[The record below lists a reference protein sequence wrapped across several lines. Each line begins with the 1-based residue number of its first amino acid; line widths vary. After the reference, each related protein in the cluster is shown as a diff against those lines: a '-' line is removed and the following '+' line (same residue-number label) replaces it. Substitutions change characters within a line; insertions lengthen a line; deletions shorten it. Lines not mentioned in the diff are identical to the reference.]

1 MNSVSVA
8 GVRKGQLSRAQLIV
22 AATLGNALEFF
33 DFTVYSFFALTIG
46 KLFFPTM
53 SSYGQ
58 LLASVAT
65 FGVGFVMRP
74 LGGVVIGAYADRAGR
89 KPAMTLTIFLMAL
102 GCTLIG
108 LAPTYAQIGLAAPV
122 IIVFARLLQGFSAGG
137 EVGASTTLLIEAG
150 TPANRGLLGSM
161 QFASQGVGVSLGA
174 LTAAVLT
181 TCLTPAA
188 LMSWGWRVPFLL
200 GIAIAPIG
208 MWIRRRIDEQAAP
221 RAHHDANAQMKSAQ
235 TKNAARAPVLAVLR
249 DHGARAALGTL
260 LTIGSTVTA
269 YVVTFY
275 MPTYAIHELK
285 VPAPTALLAGLVSG
299 VVTFLVGPLAGW
311 LSDRLSRRAL
321 IFWPRVAVV
330 VLIYPAFL
338 WLSSA
343 PDAARLLITVGGLSA
358 LLALQAAPSITM
370 LPEMFPRAVRATGM
384 AIVYSIGVAIF
395 GGFAQAIATWL
406 IKATGNLL
414 APAWYVMACVAIS
427 CLALPFIRDLT
438 GKPLED

>member
-1 MNSVSVA
+1 MNSVSMTAVSK
-8 GVRKGQLSRAQLIV
+8 GKLGRKQLIF
-22 AATLGNALEFF
+22 AATIGNALEFF

-89 KPAMTLTIFLMAL
+89 KPAMTLTIFMMAL
-102 GCTLIG
+102 GCALIG
-108 LAPTYAQIGLAAPV
+108 LAPTYAQIGVAAPV

-150 TPANRGLLGSM
+150 TPANRGLLGSY
-161 QFASQGVGVSLGA
+161 QFASQGLGVSIGA
-174 LTAAVLT
+174 LMAGLLT
-181 TCLTPAA
+181 TFLHPAS
-188 LMSWGWRVPFLL
+188 LLSWGWRIPFLM
-200 GIAIAPIG
+200 GVAIAPLG
-208 MWIRRRIDEQAAP
+208 MWIRRRLEEQAST
-221 RAHHDANAQMKSAQ
+221 D
-235 TKNAARAPVLAVLR
+235 ARAVRMPVLAVLR
-249 DHGARAALGTL
+249 DHWRRALLGTL
-260 LTIGSTVTA
+260 LTMGSTVIA

-299 VVTFLVGPLAGW
+299 VVTFVVAPLAGR
-311 LSDRLSRRAL
+311 LSDRISRRAL
-321 IFWPRVAVV
+321 VFWPRVAVAL
-330 VLIYPAFL
+330 LIWPAFQ
-338 WLSSA
+338 WLSSG
-343 PDAARLLITVGGLSA
+343 PDAARLLITVGGLSV
-358 LLALQAAPSITM
+358 LLALQAAPAITM
-370 LPEMFPRAVRATGM
+370 LPEMFPRAVRATGL
-384 AIVYSIGVAIF
+384 AIVYSVGVAIF

-406 IKATGNLL
+406 IKVTGDLH
-414 APAWYVMACVAIS
+414 APAWYVMVCAALS

>member
-1 MNSVSVA
+1 MNSASMSSA
-8 GVRKGQLSRAQLIV
+8 ASKGKLSRKQLIF
-22 AATLGNALEFF
+22 AATIGNALEFF

-89 KPAMTLTIFLMAL
+89 KPAMTLTIFMMAL
-102 GCTLIG
+102 GCALIG
-108 LAPTYAQIGLAAPV
+108 LAPTYAQIGVAAPI

-150 TPANRGLLGSM
+150 TPANRGLLGSY
-161 QFASQGVGVSLGA
+161 QFASQGLGVSFGA
-174 LTAAVLT
+174 LMAGLLT
-181 TCLTPAA
+181 MFLHPDTLLA
-188 LMSWGWRVPFLL
+188 WGWRVPFLM
-200 GIAIAPIG
+200 GVAIAPLG
-208 MWIRRRIDEQAAP
+208 MWIRRRLEEQGSPAACAV
-221 RAHHDANAQMKSAQ
+221 RM
-235 TKNAARAPVLAVLR
+235 PVITVLR
-249 DHGARAALGTL
+249 DHWRRALLGTL
-260 LTIGSTVTA
+260 LTMGSTVIA

-285 VPAPTALLAGLVSG
+285 VPATTALLAGLVSG
-299 VVTFLVGPLAGW
+299 VVTFVVGPLAGL
-311 LSDRLSRRAL
+311 LSDRISRRAL
-321 IFWPRVAVV
+321 VFWPRLAVV
-330 VLIYPAFL
+330 VLIWPAFQ
-338 WLSSA
+338 WLSTG
-343 PDAARLLITVGGLSA
+343 PDAARLLITVGGLSV
-358 LLALQAAPSITM
+358 LLALQAAPAITM

-384 AIVYSIGVAIF
+384 AIVYSVGVAIF

-406 IKATGNLL
+406 IKLTGDLH
-414 APAWYVMACVAIS
+414 APAWYVMVCVALS
-427 CLALPFIRDLT
+427 CLTLPFIRDLT

>member
-1 MNSVSVA
+1 MNSVSMA
-8 GVRKGQLSRAQLIV
+8 DVRKLSRTQLIV
-22 AATLGNALEFF
+22 AATIGNALEFF

-89 KPAMTLTIFLMAL
+89 KPAMTLTIFMMAL
-102 GCTLIG
+102 GCLLIG
-108 LAPTYAQIGLAAPV
+108 LAPTYAQIGVAAPV
-122 IIVFARLLQGFSAGG
+122 LIVFARLLQGFSAGG

-150 TPANRGLLGSM
+150 TPRNRGLLGSW
-161 QFASQGVGVSLGA
+161 QFASQGLGVSLGA
-174 LTAAVLT
+174 LTAGLLT
-181 TCLTPAA
+181 TFLSADTLLA
-188 LMSWGWRVPFLL
+188 WGWRVPFLL
-200 GIAIAPIG
+200 GVAIAPLG
-208 MWIRRRIDEQAAP
+208 MWIRRRLDEQAP
-221 RAHHDANAQMKSAQ
+221 
-235 TKNAARAPVLAVLR
+235 ARTRTVRMPILAVLR
-249 DHGARAALGTL
+249 DYWARAALGIL

-299 VVTFLVGPLAGW
+299 VVTFVVAPLAG
-311 LSDRLSRRAL
+311 LLCDRLSRRTL
-321 IFWPRVAVV
+321 VFWPRVGVV
-330 VLIYPAFL
+330 LLIYPAFL
-338 WLSSA
+338 WLASEPNA
-343 PDAARLLITVGGLSA
+343 TRLLVTVGGLSV
-358 LLALQAAPSITM
+358 LLGLQAAPAITM
-370 LPEMFPRAVRATGM
+370 LPEMFPRRVRATGM

-414 APAWYVMACVAIS
+414 APAWYVMACVALS

>member
-1 MNSVSVA
+1 MNSVSMS
-8 GVRKGQLSRAQLIV
+8 GVQKRKLSRSQLIV
-22 AATLGNALEFF
+22 AATIGNALEFF

-74 LGGVVIGAYADRAGR
+74 LGGIVIGAYADRAGR
-89 KPAMTLTIFLMAL
+89 KPAMTLTIFMMAL
-102 GCTLIG
+102 GCMLIG
-108 LAPTYAQIGLAAPV
+108 LAPTYAQIGVAAPV
-122 IIVFARLLQGFSAGG
+122 LIVFARLLQGFSAGG

-150 TPANRGLLGSM
+150 TPANRGLLGSC
-161 QFASQGVGVSLGA
+161 QFASQGIGVSLGA
-174 LTAAVLT
+174 LMAGLLT
-181 TCLTPAA
+181 TFLSADTLLA
-188 LMSWGWRVPFLL
+188 WGWRVPFLV
-200 GIAIAPIG
+200 GVAIAPIG
-208 MWIRRRIDEQAAP
+208 MWIRRRLDEQLP
-221 RAHHDANAQMKSAQ
+221 AHASPVRM
-235 TKNAARAPVLAVLR
+235 PVLAVLR
-249 DHGARAALGTL
+249 DHSGRAGLGIL

-299 VVTFLVGPLAGW
+299 VVTFVVAPISGLLC
-311 LSDRLSRRAL
+311 DRLSRRTL
-321 IFWPRVAVV
+321 IFWPRVGVLL
-330 VLIYPAFL
+330 LIYPAFL
-338 WLSSA
+338 WLSSG
-343 PDAARLLITVGGLSA
+343 PDATRLLITVGGLSV

-395 GGFAQAIATWL
+395 GGFAQTIATWL
-406 IKATGNLL
+406 VKTTGNLL
-414 APAWYVMACVAIS
+414 SPAWYVMACVALS

-438 GKPLED
+438 GKPLDD